1 MFYNEIKRYSNYIE
15 IKEKYNLIEQI
26 GKGGFGQTYIS
37 TKKQDRLNSFIS
49 ETYSNRKS
57 EKYAIKIINK
67 LKKRSNA
74 PNDTFDRNEIEI
86 NKILVH
92 INNPNIIKIYEVL
105 EDIENIYFIMEY
117 CPITYKETIN
127 LSYEIK
133 LNQIKQVI
141 KAINFLHSIGI
152 MHRDLKPG
160 NILLGGDGNFKIID
174 FGFADLFSPFE
185 KSNES
190 LGSVGFFPPE
200 VLCKKEYNF
209 NIEYWNIGVMSYYYL
224 FNELPF
230 GMNGKIDI
238 IKNINI
244 EEIILK
250 RETEFNQK
258 FYKFIHILG
267 KITID
272 CLKLDIN
279 ERGKNLDKII
289 MEEI

>member
-1 MFYNEIKRYSNYIE
+1 
-15 IKEKYNLIEQI
+15 
-26 GKGGFGQTYIS
+26 
-37 TKKQDRLNSFIS
+37 
-49 ETYSNRKS
+49 
-57 EKYAIKIINK
+57 
-67 LKKRSNA
+67 
-74 PNDTFDRNEIEI
+74 
-86 NKILVH
+86 
-92 INNPNIIKIYEVL
+92 
-105 EDIENIYFIMEY
+105 MEY
-117 CPITYKETIN
+117 CPIAYKESVN
-127 LSYEIK
+127 LKI
-133 LNQIKQVI
+133 QIKVSQITQVI
-141 KAINFLHSIGI
+141 KGIEFLHSIGI
-152 MHRDLKPG
+152 MHRDIKPN
-160 NILLGGDGNFKIID
+160 NILLSEDGYYKIID

-209 NIEYWNIGVMSYYYL
+209 NIEFWNIGVMSYYYL

-230 GMNGKIDI
+230 GMNGKIDV
-238 IKNINI
+238 IKKINI

-250 RETEFNQK
+250 RETEFKQK